1 MHVTKTIVYQRYLGI
16 GLPALSIG
24 LLMGFS
30 MVLGTWTG
38 MRIVEKIPRD
48 KFNKLVGGLLCI
60 IGFQMLLFG

>member
-1 MHVTKTIVYQRYLGI
+1 
-16 GLPALSIG
+16 
-24 LLMGFS
+24 MGFS